1 MRSIIVTA
9 AIVILLLALGVS
21 SAMAAQGQ
29 ITDVNPSGIGNSVH
43 VSTPGADIKLGDQP
57 PSAKGVI
64 VDVNPSGVS
73 GVVNVINPGLLEEN
87 TVTQ

>member
-29 ITDVNPSGIGNSVH
+29 ITEVNPSGIGRIIV
-43 VSTPGADIKLGDQP
+43 QYEP
-57 PSAKGVI
+57 PSAKGII
-64 VDVNPSGVS
+64 VDVNPSRVG
-73 GVVNVINPGLLEEN
+73 GVVNVSNPGDLEEN
-87 TVTQ
+87 TGTQ